1 MTTLAQS
8 MPRTRSDDRFFLN
21 TALLMAAIIVAGFSL
36 QLAMGRSSF
45 ASPLRVHLHAVVM
58 FGWVVL
64 FVTQNA
70 LVSSGSLALHRRL
83 GWIGAAWVVAMVV
96 MGFVVTIAI
105 VRNGNV
111 PFFFTPVQF
120 LVFDP
125 VALLTFAG
133 LTAAAIVNRRATDWH
148 RRLHICGT
156 AVLLGPA
163 FGRLMPMPLLQP
175 FAYEATTVAI
185 LLFLLGVMLADR
197 NDGRVHPAWFWGIGV
212 IVGSTVLLTEA
223 LTYGPLAQPIYDAVV
238 AGSPGAAV
246 DPYAFPPPP
255 SAPLIT
261 GR

>member
-1 MTTLAQS
+1 MTTFARS
-8 MPRTRSDDRFFLN
+8 APRATSDDRFFLN
-21 TALLMAAIIVAGFSL
+21 TALLMAAIIVAGFSV

-58 FGWVVL
+58 FGWVVI
-64 FVTQNA
+64 FVAQTA

-125 VALLTFAG
+125 VSLLTFAG
-133 LTAAAIVNRRATDWH
+133 LTAAAIVNRRRTDWH
-148 RRLHICGT
+148 RRLHLCGT
-156 AVLLGPA
+156 AMLLGPA
-163 FGRLMPMPLLQP
+163 FGRLMPMPLLAP
-175 FAYEATTVAI
+175 YAFEATVVAI
-185 LLFLLGVMLADR
+185 LLFMLGVMLADR
-197 NDGRVHPAWFWGIGV
+197 RDGRVHPAWAWGIGALFA
-212 IVGSTVLLTEA
+212 STLFTEA
-223 LTYGPLAQPIYDAVV
+223 VAFGPLGRPLYDAVA
-238 AGSPGAAV
+238 AGSRGATV
-246 DPYAFPPPP
+246 DPYAFAPPP